1 MGQAIGRAPL
11 LPVARHYVN
20 VPCTPMHHL
29 WDAFNDIAEGFGL
42 TSDEMCEILRVCLK
56 DVLGYTEKKLDAISR
71 SLFVALDDDKNE
83 LVDALEFLSAMC
95 IISGMSQSQK
105 ITFIFGVFDF
115 DESGLLT
122 VDEMI
127 LALRSTI
134 SGLCKLSGID
144 LPPETEIERIAVG
157 AFANAKSIEGSTIE
171 KQLFTK
177 YCVNTPEVVSWME
190 FYADIVETSKPLDA
204 SNDKKCERVI
214 AALGA
219 VMARGDKHRA
229 VMDSEGGCAARVA
242 IERMEDR
249 AARPSPPWLSSV
261 AFLEPAEAPEDAPST
276 TPDECLELEWV
287 HGFNAQRR
295 QNVFYTK
302 RSFLVYSAGAVGVV
316 LDPSN
321 RRQTFYNGHTDLIE
335 CLRVYHAAHDTY
347 VATGQLGVTPK
358 VTVWSCNTLE
368 VLSTMRGLHA
378 AGVVHVDFSGD
389 GELLA
394 TVGALSGGA
403 SDAAPTQL
411 VAIYEWRKARVVFA
425 ARVAA
430 ATLVLDCRFIQGRD
444 LVTCGVNHVH
454 FWWERGD
461 TYYQE
466 KGLLCRKTQPQPFLC
481 VAAPGDKVVCGAASG
496 HLLVWEGRT
505 CAKTFKV
512 HSGAVTCLYAV
523 GEAQGAARPG
533 LVSAS
538 TDGKV
543 QMWAL
548 EKGDLE
554 LGATFDVAALGG
566 LSHGIHGVCWD
577 PTKNKLGV
585 ATDAAEIFEISASEG
600 HSLHA
605 APVVVGHSERRLS
618 GLAAHPKNDHEVAS
632 VGDDKLVYVWHAD
645 EHRVDRSVAPDTAR
659 KSSTRLQSTTAPCSP
674 WASAAWTTRGKRQR
688 KDGAYVVLD
697 SETLTI
703 IHEARDSKMPI
714 TAVAFSPDGLTLA
727 LGSED
732 RALYLYNVGDFAA
745 TTKCR
750 GHKGRVLQ
758 LDWSGD
764 SKYLQSTD
772 DLGGAATCIFGWP
785 LKGCWPSDDLCGI
798 QIFNP
803 TSISLVEFGTGDD
816 GPDDGC
822 FLAAAA
828 RLPGAE
834 ADGGPPGHLLA
845 TTDNYGRVKLW
856 RYPVV
861 AKDAIGQDYGA
872 HAAPGGA
879 VVFTHDGKRLFSTS
893 RGDGCV
899 FEWRLS
905 QDQTPPDE
913 SALSQDAPP
922 AEDACDYA
930 TGKQLDRPPA
940 VEASANYDLT
950 SLFLME
956 ERGNDDDYAPLRP
969 DKLELEWVHGYRCH
983 DVRGHV
989 HYAWESRDVMFPAAQ
1004 LVVLMNHQDRTQRY
1018 FREHVADVVGMA
1030 VHPTVDVVATGEARA
1045 LPSVLVWSS
1054 TTLECKCALHGY
1066 HRRAVPLLAFSPGG
1080 GGKYLVTMGCD
1091 ELHSA
1096 VVFDWAA
1103 GAVACRTP
1111 TQAEKPLALIFSRE
1125 GSGFGGGTGF
1135 ACCGVN
1141 FLKFWAF
1148 SGKVLRCD
1156 DGRLGAKGRV
1166 QPFLCLGWQ
1175 GSSLVMGNMD
1185 GSLYRFVGKQLDKAV
1200 QAHTGAVNCIHTT
1213 NEGLCTGGK
1222 DGLVKLWTMQLE
1234 MKLEVDL
1241 TLLGSLAPSARSV
1254 EWDNERGR
1262 ILVGTVGAELWE
1274 VDTAEGKNL
1283 HPEGPVLFGHL
1294 GGHYGGE
1301 LWALACHP
1309 TLPQFCSAGDDKML
1323 RVWSLFEK
1331 RMVRCNQLEMMS
1343 RACVRKWITELKYAP
1358 SGELLAVG
1366 SFDNRIYVYVFDGGV
1381 IKLQNMITQHNS
1393 FVTHVDFSVSANI
1406 MYLQSNCGA
1415 YELCF
1420 FEADTGMFI
1429 PAASRLKDVRFTQG
1443 VHAAQN
1449 DGSDV
1454 TACDCSLSSTK
1465 VSVACG
1471 DNFGR
1476 VRLYRYPVTSALAK
1490 CKEYRGHGAEVRK
1503 VRWSAGD
1510 SHLLT
1515 LAAHD
1520 RCVFQSTALEA
1531 PGVVANEGADA
1542 KAAEQL
1548 AADID
1553 AADDEDEL
1561 SDDDADPSE
1570 MEMTRGSLVY
1580 NALGDVVY
1588 PTPNLVVVRQ
1598 GRARAE
1604 VLPGPRARRELLL
1617 REPLRPLPRVR
1628 RAEPAEPAPRL
1639 GRRGAT
1645 AAVVLP
1651 PYHRGSTWT
1660 CAFDPKSTRLVSVGA
1675 DNDGSLAI
1683 WRSLS
1688 GEWHD
1693 GALLA
1698 AVQGGDRAVRL
1709 ACFAN
1714 AGLKDYEGYDLA
1726 SGGDGHV
1733 YFWTL
1738 RGQTLTA
1745 TDPVWGAADDSRV
1758 LCGAAVLDRFIT
1770 AARHLVWKER
1780 SCVKQI
1786 RAHEHGLE
1794 SIHAA
1799 GDAGFVTGA
1808 HDGFVKLW
1816 TSRCVHVRSY
1826 DLTEATIPPLVPV
1839 VHSVHLG
1846 LADGDVAKILV
1857 GTSSSEVYEIAK
1869 SSGSM
1874 TLLHEGHYTDELWAV
1889 ATNPADPDVFATA
1902 GDDMTV
1908 RVWSVAHRKLLRK
1921 AQLDAPCRCLDFSPD
1936 GERLLVGMGGTP
1948 SGTRSL
1954 KDGVF
1959 LILDALSLLVQHE
1972 GRDSRHWLRCCKF
1985 APDGLSFAVGSMDQ
1999 KVYIYDAETTHMRAK
2014 CLKHNSFVTHLDWS
2028 ADSKYVQSDARD
2040 YEHLY
2045 YGALDGAHVRLPS
2058 QLKDVE
2064 FAGWSCIYGW
2074 PTQAPGPPSAATR
2087 PRPRATPRRCT
2098 GPTTALLASGDE
2110 GGAVRLFRY
2119 PCAQKFTADDGHLV
2133 TVGKQDRSII
2143 VWKIAQKN
2151 KPVEDDEAKGDD
2163 PEA

>member
-1 MGQAIGRAPL
+1 
-11 LPVARHYVN
+11 
-20 VPCTPMHHL
+20 MHHL

-204 SNDKKCERVI
+204 SNDKKCERHRR
-214 AALGA
+214 GA

-316 LDPSN
+316 MDPSN

-411 VAIYEWRKARVVFA
+411 VAIYEWRKARV
-425 ARVAA
+425 
-430 ATLVLDCRFIQGRD
+430 GRD

-645 EHRVDRSVAPDTAR
+645 EHRVDRLDTMAR
-659 KSSTRLQSTTAPCSP
+659 CCAYSHDGTMLAVGLGGVDHK
-674 WASAAWTTRGKRQR
+674 GKRQR

-732 RALYLYNVGDFAA
+732 RALYRRRLRGDDEVPRPQGPRAGLVGRLQVPPVD
-745 TTKCR
+745 
-750 GHKGRVLQ
+750 GRPREL
-758 LDWSGD
+758 LFWEADSGEQRAPLMRD
-764 SKYLQSTD
+764 TVWCAQ
-772 DLGGAATCIFGWP
+772 TCIFGWP
-785 LKGCWPSDDLCGI
+785 LKGCWPGDDLCGI

-872 HAAPGGA
+872 HAAPRGA

-969 DKLELEWVHGYRCH
+969 WQRTIVAPSRPPPEDNSMPSDKLELEWVHGYRCH

-1111 TQAEKPLALIFSRE
+1111 TQAEKPLALIFSR
-1125 GSGFGGGTGF
+1125 G
-1135 ACCGVN
+1135 
-1141 FLKFWAF
+1141 
-1148 SGKVLRCD
+1148 VLRCD

-1283 HPEGPVLFGHL
+1283 HPEGPVLFGHF

-1343 RACVRKWITELKYAP
+1343 RACAYSPDGKQVAVGFGAPVKQTAKQFDGKFVIMNADDFAIVHEARDSQKWITELKYAP

-1443 VHAAQN
+1443 VHAAQS

-1490 CKEYRGHGAEVRK
+1490 CKEYRATARGPEGP
-1503 VRWSAGD
+1503 WSAGD

-1520 RCVFQSTALEA
+1520 RCVFQWEHVVDDVADEARREARPEARGRRGALTAARRGGQVDGALEA

-1561 SDDDADPSE
+1561 SDDDADPSRSRRSPGSSPPCRRR
-1570 MEMTRGSLVY
+1570 TRPS
-1580 NALGDVVY
+1580 
-1588 PTPNLVVVRQ
+1588 R
-1598 GRARAE
+1598 
-1604 VLPGPRARRELLL
+1604 
-1617 REPLRPLPRVR
+1617 
-1628 RAEPAEPAPRL
+1628 
-1639 GRRGAT
+1639 
-1645 AAVVLP
+1645 
-1651 PYHRGSTWT
+1651 
-1660 CAFDPKSTRLVSVGA
+1660 
-1675 DNDGSLAI
+1675 I
-1683 WRSLS
+1683 WR
-1688 GEWHD
+1688 
-1693 GALLA
+1693 
-1698 AVQGGDRAVRL
+1698 
-1709 ACFAN
+1709 
-1714 AGLKDYEGYDLA
+1714 
-1726 SGGDGHV
+1726 
-1733 YFWTL
+1733 
-1738 RGQTLTA
+1738 
-1745 TDPVWGAADDSRV
+1745 
-1758 LCGAAVLDRFIT
+1758 
-1770 AARHLVWKER
+1770 
-1780 SCVKQI
+1780 
-1786 RAHEHGLE
+1786 
-1794 SIHAA
+1794 
-1799 GDAGFVTGA
+1799 
-1808 HDGFVKLW
+1808 
-1816 TSRCVHVRSY
+1816 
-1826 DLTEATIPPLVPV
+1826 
-1839 VHSVHLG
+1839 
-1846 LADGDVAKILV
+1846 
-1857 GTSSSEVYEIAK
+1857 
-1869 SSGSM
+1869 
-1874 TLLHEGHYTDELWAV
+1874 
-1889 ATNPADPDVFATA
+1889 
-1902 GDDMTV
+1902 
-1908 RVWSVAHRKLLRK
+1908 
-1921 AQLDAPCRCLDFSPD
+1921 
-1936 GERLLVGMGGTP
+1936 
-1948 SGTRSL
+1948 
-1954 KDGVF
+1954 
-1959 LILDALSLLVQHE
+1959 
-1972 GRDSRHWLRCCKF
+1972 
-1985 APDGLSFAVGSMDQ
+1985 
-1999 KVYIYDAETTHMRAK
+1999 
-2014 CLKHNSFVTHLDWS
+2014 
-2028 ADSKYVQSDARD
+2028 
-2040 YEHLY
+2040 
-2045 YGALDGAHVRLPS
+2045 
-2058 QLKDVE
+2058 
-2064 FAGWSCIYGW
+2064 
-2074 PTQAPGPPSAATR
+2074 
-2087 PRPRATPRRCT
+2087 RRT
-2098 GPTTALLASGDE
+2098 
-2110 GGAVRLFRY
+2110 
-2119 PCAQKFTADDGHLV
+2119 
-2133 TVGKQDRSII
+2133 
-2143 VWKIAQKN
+2143 
-2151 KPVEDDEAKGDD
+2151 
-2163 PEA
+2163 